1 MPSFSQSFLASL
13 GQPRFAQ
20 GMFDVGQ
27 AIGGIGGQLAEK
39 KRREAEAQELAGL
52 SPDSAEY
59 YQTLARQSEARGDR
73 EMAIK
78 YGALAKQAKRQEE
91 IIRASQGMFSGDLG
105 AQRKAAQTFAGL
117 GMPREA
123 AAVEQRVTEEE
134 VNRGKTALARYMQSI
149 SAKGEDLTS
158 SKVKEGFDRI
168 AGVYGVPFEEA
179 SSMYEAAIPKEKLTP
194 KQKADLVKEGF
205 DSSKVERYSQT
216 GNSSDLGTPSEDTR
230 EGMTSFEKTMLA
242 AGIEKDSEDW
252 VRLSLKRANLLVNP
266 PTKGLNLA
274 EEIDILSGSVREDPS
289 FDNHSKVTSQANKLL
304 ATLKAI
310 KERRQ
315 KGEAV
320 SELQRV
326 AERTASELYNSDSR
340 AASEINRYLE
350 GKGIKRQL
358 GDWLSG
364 VFAGE
369 LTEETLDA
377 IEATANTAKKFH
389 TTEGK
394 RILDATLGMYTGSLS
409 EGAISAVRNRF
420 GGNFEQA
427 PAVNVNDD
435 PLELFIE

>member
-52 SPDSAEY
+52 SPNSAEY
-59 YQTLARQSEARGDR
+59 LRQVARQYEARGNR

-78 YGALAKQAKRQEE
+78 YDALADQAKRQEA
-91 IIRASQGMFSGDLG
+91 IIGASQGMFSGDLEAG
-105 AQRKAAQTFAGL
+105 RKAAQTFAGL
-117 GMPREA
+117 GMTREA
-123 AAVEQRVTEEE
+123 GAAEQRVKEEE

-158 SKVKEGFDRI
+158 LKVKEGFDRI

-179 SSMYEAAIPKEKLTP
+179 GSMYEAAIPKEKLTP
-194 KQKADLVKEGF
+194 SKKADLISNGF
-205 DSSKVERYSQT
+205 DPKNVEKYSQT
-216 GNSSDLGTPSEDTR
+216 GDSSDLGASSEDVR

-242 AGIEKDSEDW
+242 AGVEKDSDEW
-252 VRLSLKRANLLVNP
+252 RRFSRLRAELLINP
-266 PTKGLNLA
+266 QTTGLNSA
-274 EEIDILSGSVREDPS
+274 EQIKLLSDVLREDPS
-289 FDNHSKVTSQANKLL
+289 WENHNKVTSQARKLL
-304 ATLKAI
+304 ATLEAI
-310 KERRQ
+310 RERRK
-315 KGEAV
+315 KGQAA

-358 GDWLSG
+358 GDWLGG

-369 LTEETLDA
+369 LTEETLGA
-377 IEATANTAKKFH
+377 IEATANTAQKFH
-389 TTEGK
+389 TKEGK
-394 RILDATLGMYTGSLS
+394 RIIDVTLEMYKDSVS
-409 EGAISAVRNRF
+409 EGATKAVRNRF
-420 GGNFEQA
+420 MSNFEQA
-427 PAVNVNDD
+427 PTVNND
-435 PLELFIE
+435 PLELF

>member
-20 GMFDVGQ
+20 GMFEVGQ

-39 KRREAEAQELAGL
+39 RRREAEAQELSGL
-52 SPDSAEY
+52 SPNSAEY
-59 YQTLARQSEARGDR
+59 LRQVARQYEARGNR

-78 YGALAKQAKRQEE
+78 YDALAEQAKRQEA
-91 IIRASQGMFSGDLG
+91 IIGASQGMFGDLE
-105 AQRKAAQTFAGL
+105 AQRQSAQTFAGL

-123 AAVEQRVTEEE
+123 AAAEQRVKEEE

-179 SSMYEAAIPKEKLTP
+179 GSMYEAAIPKEKLTP
-194 KQKADLVKEGF
+194 SKKAELISDGF
-205 DSSKVERYSQT
+205 KPDRVERFSQT
-216 GNSSDLGTPSEDTR
+216 GDSSDLGTPDKDAR

-242 AGIEKDSEDW
+242 AGVEEGSEEW
-252 VRLSLKRANLLVNP
+252 VRLSLKRADLLANP
-266 PTKGLNLA
+266 PKKGLNTA
-274 EEIDILSGSVREDPS
+274 EEIAILSGSVREDPS
-289 FDNHSKVTSQANKLL
+289 FDNHSKVASQANKLL
-304 ATLKAI
+304 ATLKTI
-310 KERRQ
+310 RERRK

-350 GKGIKRQL
+350 GKGIKRQF
-358 GDWLSG
+358 GDWLSS

-369 LTEETLDA
+369 LTEETLGA

-394 RILDATLGMYTGSLS
+394 RILDATLGMYTDSLS

-427 PAVNVNDD
+427 PAVNND
-435 PLELFIE
+435 PLGLF